1 MLIPPNEP
9 PSKLPWV
16 IAGLGIIAAG
26 TMTYFW
32 FHERNEAA
40 NERSLR
46 ESDRA
51 EQTKF
56 QEVASRKVPV
66 VEEQDVP
73 DVMKHLT
80 PLLRT
85 ENDDARAKAVELAG
99 AIAPN
104 DSVEML
110 QKMVKTDPSIKVR
123 VVSLDVIG
131 RHKLEACRGAALQ
144 ALAESDLALRRKAA
158 WCLGQ
163 FGKSTDPEAMAN
175 TRVALMKALK
185 EEHAQWLDSVTKKEE
200 GSKGVPKLT
209 LMPIASGSAAGRLNP
224 YIEALGLAGDG
235 SVVLELAF
243 CLTNPDPMVRR
254 VTAQAL
260 GAIGAAESKAELLTR
275 FRSEKDPLA
284 QEAII
289 SALTGSSYKMKYDAK
304 ARNFTEPQ

>member
-1 MLIPPNEP
+1 MVSRLAI
-9 PSKLPWV
+9 LPWV
-16 IAGLGIIAAG
+16 LLVGAVAACG
-26 TMTYFW
+26 FA
-32 FHERNEAA
+32 FNAL
-40 NERSLR
+40 SLAK
-46 ESDRA
+46 SDRDSL
-51 EQTKF
+51 QTQLDASKN
-56 QEVASRKVPV
+56 EVAQLSEQLGRKAPV
-66 VEEQDVP
+66 VEAQDVP

-110 QKMVKTDPSIKVR
+110 QKLVRTDPSIKVR

-163 FGKSTDPEAMAN
+163 FGKSANPEAMAN

-224 YIEALGLAGDG
+224 YIESLGLAGDG

-243 CLTNPDPMVRR
+243 WLTNPDPMVRR

-260 GAIGAAESKAELLTR
+260 GTIGAAESKAELLTR

-284 QEAII
+284 QEAFI